1 MESYCVTRDPV
12 SSLRSFAAESSKPAA
27 STKPPAERLKA
38 NPNDTN
44 ALNDYM
50 MANIRRFMQQMESDS
65 KGAEQLLS
73 EMKGVIDELTDNRTS
88 QTVARAGQVGD
99 SRLRAA
105 TRAHTDTSLEELGNR
120 LTGSPGDPSTFAVSV
135 ESPTASGWDRPIGAD
150 QSRGRL
156 EGREEGAIGQGL
168 SEDRG

>member
-1 MESYCVTRDPV
+1 MWNRTVLLAYPV

-73 EMKGVIDELTDNRTS
+73 EMKGVIDFTTETDNRTS

-99 SRLRAA
+99 SYYEQQIELTPR
-105 TRAHTDTSLEELGNR
+105 TSLEELGNR
-120 LTGSPGDPSTFAVSV
+120 LTGSPGDPKDFRSFCRKSNSEWVG
-135 ESPTASGWDRPIGAD
+135 SPDR
-150 QSRGRL
+150 SRSKPRPT
-156 EGREEGAIGQGL
+156 
-168 SEDRG
+168 